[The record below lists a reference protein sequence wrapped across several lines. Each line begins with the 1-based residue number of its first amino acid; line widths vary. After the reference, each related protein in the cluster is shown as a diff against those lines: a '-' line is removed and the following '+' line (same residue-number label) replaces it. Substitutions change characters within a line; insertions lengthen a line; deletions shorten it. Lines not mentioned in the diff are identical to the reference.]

1 MGSNPVLR
9 GDAHGTR
16 ACAEKLRKTPGQR
29 LKSSQVWPRMI
40 AVEVRR
46 LVARNPSTVPDT
58 LSLSRRSGFHVR
70 STVFCENVRMNDEYP
85 LALRQA
91 DAARTDFALL
101 EQHMEFLASRIA
113 RLPTRAYLCRT
124 LLLATASLWAL
135 LAAVLLLLR

>member
-1 MGSNPVLR
+1 
-9 GDAHGTR
+9 
-16 ACAEKLRKTPGQR
+16 
-29 LKSSQVWPRMI
+29 MI

-58 LSLSRRSGFHVR
+58 LSLSRRSRVHGR

-85 LALRQA
+85 LPLRQA
-91 DAARTDFALL
+91 DAARVDFALL
-101 EQHMEFLASRIA
+101 EQHLEFLTSRIA
-113 RLPTRAYLCRT
+113 RLPTRGYFCRM